1 MAFKSKTSVKSLKLR
16 VAVAKFRFIKKFKL
30 GGVEQ
35 KVINQTYHKLS
46 YRSQKCLVP
55 TIIYLYLLE

>member
-1 MAFKSKTSVKSLKLR
+1 MAFKSKTSVKSQ
-16 VAVAKFRFIKKFKL
+16 KFKL
-30 GGVEQ
+30 GVEQ